1 MEEGWRTFLA
11 DRILFGFFRFLVVE
25 KFEKQLFG
33 NYFLINKKRGVRRK
47 KVSFFL
53 SNDERSIVS

>member
-11 DRILFGFFRFLVVE
+11 DRILFGFFRFFVG

-33 NYFLINKKRGVRRK
+33 NYFLIKKKRGVRRK